1 MKRATALRYAREIA
15 RRLHEVNG
23 LLATPVCKHEAVRVR
38 RVWVFG
44 STAKG
49 AENPN
54 DLDVMIELDC
64 MVGRHKT
71 WQQTTIDKEA
81 RKRFGVR
88 VARDNRTVFL
98 KWLTKGMRGVSRH
111 CRDMDGVVLDVQTLI
126 YPRYDL
132 EPAE

>member
-1 MKRATALRYAREIA
+1 MKRETALRYAREIA

-23 LLATPVCKHEAVRVR
+23 LLATPVCNYEAVRVS

-49 AENPN
+49 SENPN
-54 DLDVMIELDC
+54 DLDVMIELRC
-64 MVGRHKT
+64 MVGRHRT
-71 WQQTTIDKEA
+71 WRQSTIDKDA
-81 RKRFGVR
+81 RRRHGIR
-88 VARDNRTVFL
+88 VARDNRDVFL

-111 CRDMDGVVLDVQTLI
+111 CRDTDCVKLDVQTLI

-132 EPAE
+132 EPKA

>member
-1 MKRATALRYAREIA
+1 MRRATALRYAREIA

-23 LLATPVCKHEAVRVR
+23 VLATPLCQREAVRIK

-64 MVGRHKT
+64 QVGRHRS
-71 WQQTTIDKEA
+71 WRQARIDKQY
-81 RKRFGVR
+81 KRRHGWR
-88 VARDNRTVFL
+88 VAPSQRQYFL

-111 CRDMDGVVLDVQTLI
+111 CLDDDVVQLDVKTLI

-132 EPAE
+132 EPSA